1 MAFEDLLNQATKV
14 VTLLKENNKKIATA
28 ESCTGG
34 MLSAILVSVP
44 GASAVFE
51 LGITAYS
58 AVAKQKALGVREET
72 VAQYGTVSRQT
83 AAEMASGVR
92 RAAHADLGVS
102 VTGVAGPDPSEGK
115 EPGTVYVALADR
127 KNIKIQK
134 LVLDPKSRDR
144 VRQAACY
151 ELLKMIADYLSREDT
166 KEQ

>member
-1 MAFEDLLNQATKV
+1 MAVDELQKEAEKV
-14 VTLLKENNKKIATA
+14 VELLKQSGKKIATA

-34 MLSAILVSVP
+34 MLSAMLISVP

-51 LGITAYS
+51 LGVTAYS
-58 AVAKQKALGVREET
+58 AAAKQKILGVREET
-72 VAQYGTVSRQT
+72 VSQYGTVCRQT

-102 VTGVAGPDPSEGK
+102 VTGVAGPDSSEGK

-127 KNIKIQK
+127 KNIKIEK
-134 LVLDPKSRDR
+134 LVLDPKSRNK

-151 ELLKMIADYLSREDT
+151 ELLKMVENYLSDENV
-166 KEQ
+166 K